1 MPTPELP
8 TTAGTAKKVYDFTTQ
23 VFETVPTDALRSRIS
38 SLPFRA
44 RWTALSVEVEKDGKP
59 RGFFVPAAY
68 FVEVRGAAPDKVHH
82 AYIKQKLSDEW
93 NKWLKEL
100 PAARRSDRFALVKT
114 KRTGEEPDYKGQGLG
129 VIAVLTVK
137 G

>member
-1 MPTPELP
+1 MSAPSP
-8 TTAGTAKKVYDFTTQ
+8 GAKPKFDFTAQ
-23 VFETVPTDALRSRIS
+23 VFETLPTDHMKPRAT
-38 SLPFRA
+38 SLPFRE
-44 RWTALSVEVEKDGKP
+44 RWTALSAEVEKDGKP
-59 RGFFVPAAY
+59 RGFYVPAAY
-68 FVEVRGAAPDKVHH
+68 FIEVRGVAPEKVHH
-82 AYIKQKLSDEW
+82 AYIKQKLSDAW
-93 NKWLKEL
+93 NKWLNEL